1 MTLQS
6 ASFYSTLAIFAG
18 VFTVPS
24 FNNFVMI
31 AVGWILCRDRHTV
44 SQAVRVGIAMG
55 FPGHHSVLYRF
66 FGRASWAIDEIG
78 RVMFL
83 QALRFIPGLI
93 IFVPVDDTLCRK
105 TGPHIWGGGMHH
117 DALASSY
124 GRNTSKQRHVAF
136 AFGHNWVVL
145 SVWVP
150 LPWAPLKGV
159 AIPILFRLYRSKK
172 LTAQPDYH
180 KRTEL
185 AVEMLEV
192 LREWVLDTGR
202 TVMVLGDSEYSCK
215 TLVKRLPQ
223 GFEFSGPVVMNAALF
238 DFPEPPMKGRRGAPR
253 KKGGALPSPK
263 QMIADQSIP
272 WKTVKVPIYGD
283 EVSILVKSVVCLWYR
298 VSGPRHVRVV
308 VTRDPKGRF
317 EDRAYFSTFEGASIE
332 DVLTWFSRRWS
343 LEVTFFNAKQFLGL
357 EQPQN
362 GWGRRPRDPLAKR
375 RAGPQARGAKGK
387 IAAERTVPT
396 ILYLLG
402 AIYLWY
408 FENGN
413 PATDVAIAR
422 ALAPWYLQKTEP
434 SFADMLAALRRDL
447 FKVGGF
453 SIHPVENWVMRE
465 FEGSPANPMQVMSP
479 C

>member
-1 MTLQS
+1 LQS
-6 ASFYSTLAIFAG
+6 ASFYNTLAIFAA
-18 VFTVPS
+18 VFTVPT

-31 AVGWILCRDRHTV
+31 AVGWVLCRDRHTV
-44 SQAVRVGIAMG
+44 SQALRVGIAMG

-66 FGRASWAIDEIG
+66 FGRASWATDEIG
-78 RVMFL
+78 RAMFGL
-83 QALRFIPGLI
+83 ALRFIPGLI
-93 IFVPVDDTLCRK
+93 IIVPVDDTLCRK

-150 LPWAPLKGV
+150 LPWAPIKGV

-172 LTAQPDYH
+172 LTAKPDYH

-192 LREWVLDTGR
+192 LREWVLDAGR
-202 TVMVLGDSEYSCK
+202 TVMVVGDSEYSCK

-238 DFPEPPMKGRRGAPR
+238 GFPEPPVKGRRGAPR
-253 KKGGALPSPK
+253 KKGVALPSPK

-272 WKTVKVPIYGD
+272 WKTVKVTIYGS

-298 VSGPRHVRVV
+298 VSGSRHVRVV
-308 VTRDPKGRF
+308 VTRDPNGRF
-317 EDRAYFSTFEGASIE
+317 EDRAYFSTLEGAGIE

-362 GWGRRPRDPLAKR
+362 GWGRQPRNPLEKK
-375 RAGPQARGAKGK
+375 RAGPQPRGAKGRS
-387 IAAERTVPT
+387 AAERTVPT

-408 FENGN
+408 FEYGH

-434 SFADMLAALRRDL
+434 AFADMLAALRRDL
-447 FKVGGF
+447 FKIGDF
-453 SIHPVENWVMRE
+453 SMHPVENWVMRE
-465 FEGSPANPMQVMSP
+465 FQGSPANPMQVMSA